1 VLRSSR
7 PRLFASSKY
16 ERAASIEALAFSV
29 LVRAASAAIRVASAT
44 AAVADCGMSFIV
56 VVDIDDLLRLLSVW
70 HYLHV
75 DSMCSLHLVTTPVK
89 SRTDQWSRG
98 IEVSHD

>member
-16 ERAASIEALAFSV
+16 ERAASIDALAFSV

-56 VVDIDDLLRLLSVW
+56 VLDIVVSFGLLSRW

-75 DSMCSLHLVTTPVK
+75 DSKCSLHLAAPPVK
-89 SRTDQWSRG
+89 SRTDQGAEG